1 MKLVGRINRYFVY
14 LYYRV
19 RVARKF
25 EKRMN
30 AGLYILYIYNSLR
43 IKFVNY
49 CIYRIIDIF
58 LMITNSLLSW
68 F

>member
-25 EKRMN
+25 EKKMN
-30 AGLYILYIYNSLR
+30 AGCNSLR

-68 F
+68 LNLIDS

>member
-30 AGLYILYIYNSLR
+30 AGCNSLR

-49 CIYRIIDIF
+49 CI
-58 LMITNSLLSW
+58 
-68 F
+68 

>member
-25 EKRMN
+25 EEKMN
-30 AGLYILYIYNSLR
+30 AGI
-43 IKFVNY
+43 V
-49 CIYRIIDIF
+49 
-58 LMITNSLLSW
+58 
-68 F
+68 

>member
-19 RVARKF
+19 RARKF

-30 AGLYILYIYNSLR
+30 AGCNSLR

-58 LMITNSLLSW
+58 LMITNSLLS
-68 F
+68 